1 MQSWAR
7 YSNKPNDIFDKV
19 MLRFIRKTEMEKMVE
34 YFSDVLKGR
43 TIPNFLV
50 YGIIIIVIWILISG
64 FVKGL
69 RKRRQNKN
77 SIQNSEDDNRN

>member
-1 MQSWAR
+1 LWLQ
-7 YSNKPNDIFDKV
+7 YSNKPNDIFDKI
-19 MLRFIRKTEMEKMVE
+19 MLKFIQKTEMAKMIE
-34 YFSDVLKGR
+34 YFSDFLKRR

-77 SIQNSEDDNRN
+77 SIENSKDDNKN